1 MWIVKLRFC
10 YPAFLCGGVKNMQ
23 MLKRVI
29 SITLCI
35 AVLII
40 ASPTNKVNAV
50 AIEIATGIG
59 IVIGGIIAGLG
70 VTNVNGL
77 NTDEFINGNSV
88 DRNIFMNDFYNS
100 LSKSAQDEI
109 KAKAALVVPGET
121 MKFEM
126 SNKTVKEIFSLIQK
140 NSTGLD
146 EGEPNDSRNF
156 KFTAAGSMVKM
167 QPTKWVTNYVD
178 VEGTTIKRKEK
189 VGYFT
194 QFSNLQLGS
203 IAEFDPLHADRTG
216 AIRTNKKIFYKS
228 NDFRSFDSL
237 GYELVNCIVLSQIA
251 SMSSNNIFYADSF
264 LQNHLGYE
272 EKVVGS
278 FTNAGGKKLDITC
291 SSTVSRRSD
300 KSYVLAFDIVY
311 PNGHEFGVGNIVIN
325 ERCYA
330 HGITHDN
337 YYALYIL
344 KDSSG
349 KYYYST
355 GRTSIGTGTDECGY
369 GVSRPTSLDG
379 EYTAF
384 SSDFALDH
392 PFEVTIDDSMSS
404 IGTAV
409 GNLDDDEN
417 ILVNIP
423 ITGDGSVALP
433 TDKTDI
439 MDMTDATTGGG
450 TDVVDPPDT
459 DIEIPDLD
467 IPNIFKKFPFSIPY
481 DIYAIF
487 SVLNAPPITPKWD
500 IPILGVVI
508 SFDLSQFN
516 GIAKIARWT
525 FYFLFVFG
533 LIKITR
539 KLIKG

>member
-1 MWIVKLRFC
+1 
-10 YPAFLCGGVKNMQ
+10 

-50 AIEIATGIG
+50 GAVVVPIG
-59 IVIGGIIAGLG
+59 VIIGGIMAGLG
-70 VTNVNGL
+70 ITSVNDLSMDDFNNFSLTEKNV
-77 NTDEFINGNSV
+77 
-88 DRNIFMNDFYNS
+88 FMDKFYKS
-100 LSKSAQDEI
+100 LSSGVQKEI
-109 KAKAALVVPGET
+109 TEKAKLVKPGEI
-121 MKFEM
+121 FSFQM
-126 SNKTVKEIFSLIQK
+126 STIAIKEIFFQIYNNVSVSDPESNFIDSRDFNFNESYFATSMSGDFHKKEVAYKGEKYETKVAYFPQLDGLVSMYDFLLPWMWDEVGVYHSRTGFFLRTGILSPNEYAPFESQGFNIVESFSLGQIKPLKTNYTSELNCQIESMVRNNNVSDVTIGTFT
-140 NSTGLD
+140 NSNGKEVRLSYSSSLYVEN
-146 EGEPNDSRNF
+146 EGEFFYDF
-156 KFTAAGSMVKM
+156 
-167 QPTKWVTNYVD
+167 D
-178 VEGTTIKRKEK
+178 V
-189 VGYFT
+189 F
-194 QFSNLQLGS
+194 
-203 IAEFDPLHADRTG
+203 
-216 AIRTNKKIFYKS
+216 
-228 NDFRSFDSL
+228 
-237 GYELVNCIVLSQIA
+237 
-251 SMSSNNIFYADSF
+251 
-264 LQNHLGYE
+264 
-272 EKVVGS
+272 
-278 FTNAGGKKLDITC
+278 
-291 SSTVSRRSD
+291 
-300 KSYVLAFDIVY
+300 
-311 PNGHEFGVGNIVIN
+311 
-325 ERCYA
+325 
-330 HGITHDN
+330 
-337 YYALYIL
+337 
-344 KDSSG
+344 
-349 KYYYST
+349 
-355 GRTSIGTGTDECGY
+355 
-369 GVSRPTSLDG
+369 LDG
-379 EYTAF
+379 EYLWGNSGICISGRGCTTHGGVSHAEYMIFSLFKNENGQSFFTLEPGSLKHEVSCSQAVYSPSDLRSLDIYGNFSPSLIKNFAF
-384 SSDFALDH
+384 K
-392 PFEVTIDDSMSS
+392 VTTDEPIGIIDEKVKS
-404 IGTAV
+404 
-409 GNLDDDEN
+409 LDDDEN